1 MSNTMSMKGRA
12 GSDANVRFTPNGKA
26 VADFS
31 VADTPR
37 RKNEQTGQFEDAGP
51 TLWQRVQVWGPEAEK
66 AAEEVRKGSLV
77 TVSGRVKADEWQD
90 KQTGE
95 TRKSTTLVADVVYV
109 HPPKEKSDSNTHATA
124 NGNGWDI
131 QQRPQQQSDPWGSA
145 PQTTFGGGQDDNS
158 EPPF

>member
-1 MSNTMSMKGRA
+1 MSNTMSIKGRA
-12 GSDANVRFTPNGKA
+12 GSDAEIRFTPSG
-26 VADFS
+26 VAACSFS

-37 RKNEQTGQFEDAGP
+37 KKDDSGQWVDAGP

-77 TVSGRVKADEWQD
+77 SVSGRVKADEWQD

-109 HPPKEKSDSNTHATA
+109 HPPKESQ
-124 NGNGWDI
+124 GGPRV
-131 QQRPQQQSDPWGSA
+131 QQNQAQPDPWGSA
-145 PQTTFGGGQDDNS
+145 PAGGGFGDQSQDA
-158 EPPF
+158 PF

>member
-1 MSNTMSMKGRA
+1 MSNSMNMKGRA
-12 GSDANVRFTPNGKA
+12 GQDAEVRFTPNG
-26 VADFS
+26 VASTTFS

-37 RKNEQTGQFEDAGP
+37 KKDESGQWVDAGP

-77 TVSGRVKADEWQD
+77 SVSGRVKADEWQD

-109 HPPKEKSDSNTHATA
+109 HPPKESQ
-124 NGNGWDI
+124 GGP
-131 QQRPQQQSDPWGSA
+131 RVQQSQAQPDPWGSESAFGNSDPA
-145 PQTTFGGGQDDNS
+145 PF
-158 EPPF
+158 

>member
-1 MSNTMSMKGRA
+1 MSNTMSIKGRA
-12 GSDANVRFTPNGKA
+12 GSDGELRFTPSGQA
-26 VADFS
+26 ACSFS

-37 RKNEQTGQFEDAGP
+37 KKDQSGQWVDAGP

-109 HPPKEKSDSNTHATA
+109 HPPKESQ
-124 NGNGWDI
+124 GGPRV
-131 QQRPQQQSDPWGSA
+131 QQNQAQPDPWGSTVGSA
-145 PQTTFGGGQDDNS
+145 NNAFGGGQDAES
-158 EPPF
+158 PF

>member
-12 GSDANVRFTPNGKA
+12 GSDANLRFTPNGKA

-51 TLWQRVQVWGPEAEK
+51 TLWQRVQVWGPEGEK

-77 TVSGRVKADEWQD
+77 SVSGRVKADEWQD

-109 HPPKEKSDSNTHATA
+109 HPPKEQQ
-124 NGNGWDI
+124 GQQQGVQQGGFQGP
-131 QQRPQQQSDPWGSA
+131 QQRQADPWGSSPAFGDSSESA
-145 PQTTFGGGQDDNS
+145 PF
-158 EPPF
+158 

>member
-1 MSNTMSMKGRA
+1 MSNTMSIKGRA
-12 GSDANVRFTPNGKA
+12 GSDGEIRFTPSGQA
-26 VADFS
+26 ACSFS

-37 RKNEQTGQFEDAGP
+37 KKDQSGNWVDAGP

-77 TVSGRVKADEWQD
+77 SVSGRVKADEWQD

-109 HPPKEKSDSNTHATA
+109 HPPKDQQ
-124 NGNGWDI
+124 GG
-131 QQRPQQQSDPWGSA
+131 QQRSQQQSDPWGSA
-145 PQTTFGGGQDDNS
+145 PQTAFGGGQDDAA
-158 EPPF
+158 PF

>member
-1 MSNTMSMKGRA
+1 MSNTMSIKGRA
-12 GSDANVRFTPNGKA
+12 GSDGELRFTPSG
-26 VADFS
+26 VASCSFS

-37 RKNEQTGQFEDAGP
+37 KKDQSGNWVDAGP

-109 HPPKEKSDSNTHATA
+109 HPPKESQ
-124 NGNGWDI
+124 GG
-131 QQRPQQQSDPWGSA
+131 QRPQQGQQQDDPWGSTPA
-145 PQTTFGGGQDDNS
+145 FGGDQDAS
-158 EPPF
+158 APF

>member
-1 MSNTMSMKGRA
+1 MSIKGRA
-12 GSDANVRFTPNGKA
+12 GSDGEIRFTASGIA
-26 VADFS
+26 ACSFS

-37 RKNEQTGQFEDAGP
+37 KKDESGQWVDAGP

-66 AAEEVRKGSLV
+66 AGNEVRKGSLV

-109 HPPKEKSDSNTHATA
+109 HPPKDQQ
-124 NGNGWDI
+124 GQGGGFQ
-131 QQRPQQQSDPWGSA
+131 QQRQDDPWGSA
-145 PQTTFGGGQDDNS
+145 PTQQQGFGGGQD

>member
-1 MSNTMSMKGRA
+1 MSNTMSIKGRA
-12 GSDANVRFTPNGKA
+12 GSDGEIRFTPSGQA
-26 VADFS
+26 ACSFS

-37 RKNEQTGQFEDAGP
+37 KKDESGQWVDAGP

-66 AAEEVRKGSLV
+66 AGEEVRKGSLV

-109 HPPKEKSDSNTHATA
+109 HPPKDQQ
-124 NGNGWDI
+124 GGP
-131 QQRPQQQSDPWGSA
+131 QRPQQQSDPWGSA
-145 PQTTFGGGQDDNS
+145 PAQQQGFGGGDDA
-158 EPPF
+158 PPF

>member
-1 MSNTMSMKGRA
+1 MSNTMTIKGRA
-12 GSDANVRFTPNGKA
+12 GSDASLRFTPNGKA
-26 VADFS
+26 TADFS

-77 TVSGRVKADEWQD
+77 SVSGRVKADEWQD

-95 TRKSTTLVADVVYV
+95 LRKSTTLVADVVYV
-109 HPPKEKSDSNTHATA
+109 HPPKESQ
-124 NGNGWDI
+124 GG
-131 QQRPQQQSDPWGSA
+131 QQRPQQGYGQPQDDPWGSA
-145 PQTTFGGGQDDNS
+145 PQGGGFGDQSQDA
-158 EPPF
+158 PF

>member
-1 MSNTMSMKGRA
+1 MSNSMSIKGRA
-12 GSDANVRFTPNGKA
+12 GSDAELRYTPNSKA
-26 VADFS
+26 TASFS

-77 TVSGRVKADEWQD
+77 SVSGRVKADEWQD

-109 HPPKEKSDSNTHATA
+109 HPPKD
-124 NGNGWDI
+124 
-131 QQRPQQQSDPWGSA
+131 QQGQGYAGQQPAQADPWGSA
-145 PQTTFGGGQDDNS
+145 PTGGGFGDSSDA
-158 EPPF
+158 PF

>member
-1 MSNTMSMKGRA
+1 MSNTMSIKGRA
-12 GSDANVRFTPNGKA
+12 GSDGELRFTPSG
-26 VADFS
+26 VASCSFS

-37 RKNEQTGQFEDAGP
+37 KKDQSGNWVDAGP

-77 TVSGRVKADEWQD
+77 SVSGRVKADEWQD

-109 HPPKEKSDSNTHATA
+109 HPPKE
-124 NGNGWDI
+124 GG
-131 QQRPQQQSDPWGSA
+131 QRPQQGQQQNDPWGSA
-145 PQTTFGGGQDDNS
+145 PQGFGQADQ
-158 EPPF
+158 EIPF

>member
-1 MSNTMSMKGRA
+1 MSNTMTIKGRA
-12 GSDANVRFTPNGKA
+12 GSDASLRFTPNGRA
-26 VADFS
+26 TADFS

-66 AAEEVRKGSLV
+66 AGEEVRKGSLV

-109 HPPKEKSDSNTHATA
+109 HPPKDQQ
-124 NGNGWDI
+124 GG
-131 QQRPQQQSDPWGSA
+131 QQRPQSDPWGSA
-145 PQTTFGGGQDDNS
+145 PAQQQGFGGGQD

>member
-1 MSNTMSMKGRA
+1 MSNTMSIKGRA
-12 GSDANVRFTPNGKA
+12 GSDASLRFTPNGRA
-26 VADFS
+26 TADFS

-77 TVSGRVKADEWQD
+77 SVSGRVKADEWQD

-109 HPPKEKSDSNTHATA
+109 HPPKD
-124 NGNGWDI
+124 
-131 QQRPQQQSDPWGSA
+131 QQGQQQGGQQQSDPWGSA
-145 PQTTFGGGQDDNS
+145 PQTAFGGGQD
-158 EPPF
+158 EPVPF

>member
-1 MSNTMSMKGRA
+1 MSNSMSIKGRA
-12 GSDANVRFTPNGKA
+12 GSDGELRFTPSG
-26 VADFS
+26 VAACSFS

-37 RKNEQTGQFEDAGP
+37 KKDQSGQWVDAGP

-95 TRKSTTLVADVVYV
+95 TRKATTLVADVVYV
-109 HPPKEKSDSNTHATA
+109 HPPKV
-124 NGNGWDI
+124 
-131 QQRPQQQSDPWGSA
+131 QQGQGGGFQGHQQSDPWGSA
-145 PQTTFGGGQDDNS
+145 PTGGGFGDNND
-158 EPPF
+158 PAPF